1 MATVVY
7 SAMARAD
14 LSEIWA
20 WIAERDGETRAD
32 LVVDRMDLRIRQLSD
47 HPKLGP
53 TRPDIAPNARSISCD
68 RWLALYDIQ
77 AETVRI
83 IRIVDAARDLAT
95 VWPSRPGS

>member
-1 MATVVY
+1 
-7 SAMARAD
+7 MARAD
-14 LSEIWA
+14 LSGIWA
-20 WIAERDGETRAD
+20 WIAERDGEKRAD
-32 LVVDRMDLRIRQLSD
+32 LVVDRLALRIRQLSD

-53 TRPDIAPNARSISCD
+53 MRPDIAPNARSLSCY

-95 VWPSRPGS
+95 VWPSSPGR